1 MEFKILDVVYQKTSG
16 SLSNVIQHV
25 NYQFVESGSGEGA
38 DSGSLYQA
46 SAGHTVTLFPIASA
60 SFKAYDSVTEAN
72 VKTWVENAHITHS
85 SADGAITASLWN
97 EWTASNAQNISQSL
111 ADQINPPMVT
121 GKPW

>member
-1 MEFKILDVVYQKTSG
+1 MEFKIIDVVYQKTSG

-25 NYQFVESGSGEGA
+25 NYQFADSGSGEGA

-46 SAGHTVTLFPIASA
+46 SAGHTVTLFPVASS

-72 VKTWVENAHITHS
+72 VKTWVKNAHISHS
-85 SADGAITASLWN
+85 SAEGAYTASLWN

-111 ADQINPPMVT
+111 ADQIAPQHVT

>member
-1 MEFKILDVVYQKTSG
+1 MEFRIIDVVYQKTSG

-111 ADQINPPMVT
+111 AEQISPPMAT